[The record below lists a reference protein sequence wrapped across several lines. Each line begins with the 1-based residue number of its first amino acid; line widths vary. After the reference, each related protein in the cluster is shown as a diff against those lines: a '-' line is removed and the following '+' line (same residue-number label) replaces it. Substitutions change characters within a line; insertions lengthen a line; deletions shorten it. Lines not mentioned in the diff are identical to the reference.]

1 MKFGKE
7 TLNLEN
13 GLQKE
18 WIITNGIG
26 GYAASTIIGANTRR
40 YHGLLVAPIVPPAK
54 RKLLLSKLD
63 ETIEINGIRHD
74 LYTNVGKEYISQ
86 GYKNMES
93 FSKEIL
99 PIFKYKVEDV
109 EISKN
114 ICMQHGKNTVQ
125 VYYKIRNGNSHI
137 RLILAPII
145 NYRDFHDMSTNK
157 ILNIKQEVKDDKV
170 KVIIDGNV
178 EYPLYMKLSEGKY
191 IEHQNDIFYNMFY
204 IEEEKR
210 GFFPEEN
217 HIVSGRFEVEI
228 EPQEEKDISFICSLE
243 ENIDEIDAKN
253 LISNEIIRQNE
264 YYNKSLLIDNKNQNK
279 TKKELERDE
288 LTRTFLTAIDNF
300 IVNRPS
306 FSLHTVIAGY
316 PWFLDWGRDTLI
328 AFEGLF
334 LKTKRFEQAREI
346 LLTVTRDIKY
356 GLVPNGYSEI
366 DNSPLYN
373 SVDSSLLL
381 FEQVKKY
388 IDYTEDTKF
397 IKESIYPKLKNIIES
412 YSNGI
417 SFGNNNIYLEEDGLI
432 SSGTENTQNTWMDAK
447 YKGFA
452 ATPRNGKPV
461 EINALWYNALIIMS
475 ELTKK
480 FVKIGKKIESKKYED
495 MAEKC
500 KDSFIEK
507 FYNPKRK
514 CLYDVL
520 GDKRIRP
527 NQLFALSLT
536 HPVIAPN
543 SNIAKEMIA
552 TVEKKL
558 LNNYGLKTLAKGEEN
573 FIDVYEGDC
582 FKRDMSYHQG
592 PTWVWLIGLYY
603 DSLMNMKAATKDK
616 TEKAEIEEKISKFKE
631 SVKKTFTKEIYE
643 RGCIGSIAE
652 LYDSRTP
659 YLPKGA
665 FAQAWSVAEIFRI
678 MY

>member
-13 GLQKE
+13 GLPKE

-63 ETIEINGIRHD
+63 ETIEINGVRHD

-137 RLILAPII
+137 KLILAPII

-170 KVIIDGNV
+170 KVVIDGNV

-306 FSLHTVIAGY
+306 FGLHTVIAGY

-397 IKESIYPKLKNIIES
+397 IKESIYPKLKNIIEN

-417 SFGNNNIYLEEDGLI
+417 SFGNNNIHLEEDGLI

-536 HPVIAPN
+536 HPVIDPN

-582 FKRDMSYHQG
+582 FRRDMSYHQG
-592 PTWVWLIGLYY
+592 LTWVWLIGLYY
-603 DSLMNMKAATKDK
+603 DSLINMRAATKDK